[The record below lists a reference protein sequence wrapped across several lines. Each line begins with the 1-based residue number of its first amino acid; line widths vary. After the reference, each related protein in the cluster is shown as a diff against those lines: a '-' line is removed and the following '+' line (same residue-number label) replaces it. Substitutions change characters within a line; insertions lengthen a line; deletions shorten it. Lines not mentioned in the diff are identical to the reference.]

1 MDRSAMIAFLEQEAP
16 NAKAKDI
23 VVRLKREAV
32 HDELRRDAITRMDQ
46 TTIIGELRKLAA
58 RARSFVS

>member
-23 VVRLKREAV
+23 VVRLKREEV
-32 HDELRRDAITRMDQ
+32 HDELRRDAITRKDLP
-46 TTIIGELRKLAA
+46 TIIGELRKLAE
-58 RARSFVS
+58 RARRLVS